1 MIADATRPPAGTPP
15 GTSPPNRAH
24 RAPVGI
30 RIFIGL
36 IAVGAL
42 LFNVALMISDRA
54 PGITRRLFGD
64 FAQRLADRLDRTA
77 AIGASDLPGNDAIVH
92 IGVWSI
98 AALLVALTVWRW
110 AALIPVGVAV
120 FAASV
125 VVEFGQGRYSSS
137 RAVEFSD
144 VVANAVGVGVGIA
157 AAAACM
163 LCWSAVSRS
172 LRGSRPPHR

>member
-1 MIADATRPPAGTPP
+1 MIADAARTPAGTPP
-15 GTSPPNRAH
+15 ATNAPTRTH
-24 RAPVGI
+24 RAPVGV
-30 RIFIGL
+30 RIFIGM
-36 IAVGAL
+36 IAVAAL

-54 PGITRRLFGD
+54 PGITRRLFGG

-77 AIGASDLPGNDAIVH
+77 IDASDVPGNDAIVH

-110 AALIPVGVAV
+110 AALVPVAVAV
-120 FAASV
+120 FAVSV
-125 VVEFGQGRYSSS
+125 IVEFGQGRYSSS
-137 RAVEFSD
+137 RAVEVSD
-144 VVANAVGVGVGIA
+144 VMANAVGVGVGIA
-157 AAAACM
+157 AAATCM